1 MRFMVIVKHKDEYGM
16 PSSEQIA
23 EMGAY
28 NERLME
34 AGVMRAGEGLL
45 PSAKGAIVSFSK
57 SGAKVTDGPFS
68 ESKELIGGFWILET
82 ATREECLDW
91 VKQIPF
97 EDGEVEVRQVAET
110 EDFVAD
116 EISGETLEK
125 EKLWREQLNKRD

>member
-1 MRFMVIVKHKDEYGM
+1 MRFMVIVKQKDEYGM
-16 PSSEQIA
+16 PTSEQIA
-23 EMGAY
+23 EMGSY

-110 EDFVAD
+110 EDFVSD
-116 EISGETLEK
+116 EVSAETLEK
-125 EKLWREQLNKRD
+125 EKIWREQLNKRS

>member
-1 MRFMVIVKHKDEYGM
+1 M
-16 PSSEQIA
+16 PDTEQIA
-23 EMGAY
+23 GMGTY

-68 ESKELIGGFWILET
+68 ESKELIGGCWILET

-116 EISGETLEK
+116 EIAGEAVEK
-125 EKLWREQLNKRD
+125 GKLD